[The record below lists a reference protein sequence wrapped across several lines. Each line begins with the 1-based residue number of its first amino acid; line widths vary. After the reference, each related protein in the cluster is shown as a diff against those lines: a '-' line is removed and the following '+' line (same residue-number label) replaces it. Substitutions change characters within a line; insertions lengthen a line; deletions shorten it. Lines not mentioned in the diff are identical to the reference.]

1 MSEQNKSIL
10 SIRDLTLQIDSD
22 GSSPREVQYGSLELY
37 PGDFLLI
44 RGRNGCGKST
54 LLRMLRLQGTSY
66 FSVKSGEMIF
76 HRDGFSEKS
85 IHKYSTDELTRLTRS
100 VSFIGQ
106 EERFLSSDSAYS
118 YIYNVC
124 RIALEGDKSIT
135 PAERRA
141 RLSSVDGMI
150 CEYYEKY
157 LSKSFD
163 LAKYKTFK
171 RKSVRAWSGGQQKM
185 ISVLAGIIKT
195 KAAKLPLIVMDE
207 PLNNLDGMNKFTLNK
222 LISELREEGCAV
234 MAITHCQIFGGVNKL
249 LTIEE
254 GEDGIRRATL
264 TEGEIYAH
272 GECLETY
279 N

>member
-10 SIRDLTLQIDSD
+10 SVRELTLSIASD
-22 GSSPREVQYGSLELY
+22 GVVPKEVRYGSFDIY

-54 LLRMLRLQGTSY
+54 LLRMLRLQGTNY
-66 FSVKSGEMIF
+66 FTVKSGEMIF
-76 HRDGFSEKS
+76 HGEGFSEKS
-85 IHKYSTDELTRLTRS
+85 INKYTAEELTRLNRS

-106 EERFLSSDSAYS
+106 EEQFLSSDSAYS

-124 RIALEGDKSIT
+124 RIALESNRSLSS
-135 PAERRA
+135 AEKRA
-141 RLSSVDGMI
+141 RLSAVDGMI
-150 CEYYEKY
+150 YDYYEKY

-163 LAKYKTFK
+163 LATYKTFK
-171 RKSVRAWSGGQQKM
+171 RKNVRSWSGGQQKM
-185 ISVLAGIIKT
+185 INVLAGIIKT
-195 KAAKLPLIVMDE
+195 KAAELPLLVMDE
-207 PLNNLDGMNKFTLNK
+207 PLNNLDGMNKFILNK
-222 LISELREEGCAV
+222 LISELRCGGVAV

-264 TEGEIYAH
+264 SEGEVYAH
-272 GECLETY
+272 GECLEAY
-279 N
+279 G